1 MVRALAAVGLA
12 AILGL
17 PAAGQS
23 ASGVPAPN
31 AAKLQWWRDARFGMF
46 IHWGPVSIKGTE
58 IGWSRGA
65 DVPQA
70 EYDALYKQF
79 NPTGF
84 NADEW
89 VRIAKAAGMKY
100 MVFTTKHHDGF
111 CMFDTKQTDHNIMG
125 SPFKRDVVKEL
136 AEACRK
142 GGLAFGTYHSV
153 CDWRHPDFPYGSPG
167 GSTNKPNPSLDRYEV
182 YLRNQ
187 VSELINNYGPLLVMW
202 FDVPQGFS
210 PERGKRVVDFT
221 RMLQPDILVNNR
233 SSVPADFDTPEQTIG
248 AYQDSRPW
256 ETCMTICNQ
265 WAWKPGDAMKPL
277 SQCLQTLVKCAGG
290 DGNLLFNVGPM
301 PTGEIEARQVKRLA
315 EMGRWLGSFGKT
327 VYATRGGPY
336 RPGAWGASTR
346 RDKTIYLHLMKW
358 ADGSATLPALP
369 ARVRGWTVVT
379 GGSAHVK
386 QTAEGLRITA
396 PRSTR
401 RAIDT
406 IIALHLDR
414 PAAAIKPITV
424 AGALSANGRASA
436 SNVYQNMDEYAAEAA
451 IDDNPASRWA
461 TDAGTHSAWLQVDL
475 TKPRTVGKV
484 RILQQALYAER
495 IRRFELLARDTGEW
509 TTVATGTTMPA
520 EYVAAFPAVTARSI
534 KLSILEATDGPTID
548 ELQVLP
554 P

>member
-79 NPTGF
+79 NPTAF

-111 CMFDTKQTDHNIMG
+111 CMFDTKQTDHNLMG

-153 CDWRHPDFPYGSPG
+153 CDWHHPDFPYGSPG

-358 ADGSATLPALP
+358 ADGSVTLPALP

-379 GGSAHVK
+379 GGLAHVK
-386 QTAEGLRITA
+386 QTAEGLRISA

-424 AGALSANGRASA
+424 AGALSANGKASA
-436 SNVYQNMDEYAAEAA
+436 SNVFQNMDEYAAEAA

-461 TDAGTHSAWLQVDL
+461 TDAGTHNAWLQVDL

-520 EYVAAFPAVTARSI
+520 EYVATFPALTARSI
-534 KLSILEATDGPTID
+534 KLNILEATDGPTID

>member
-79 NPTGF
+79 NPTAF

-153 CDWRHPDFPYGSPG
+153 CDWHHPDFPYGSPG

-358 ADGSATLPALP
+358 ADGSVTLPALP

-379 GGSAHVK
+379 GGLAHVK
-386 QTAEGLRITA
+386 QTAEGLRISA

-424 AGALSANGRASA
+424 AGALSANGKASA
-436 SNVYQNMDEYAAEAA
+436 SNVFQNMDEYAAEAA

-461 TDAGTHSAWLQVDL
+461 TDAGTHNAWLQVDL

-520 EYVAAFPAVTARSI
+520 EYVATFPALTARSI
-534 KLSILEATDGPTID
+534 KLNILEATDGPTID

>member
-1 MVRALAAVGLA
+1 MIRALAAVGLA
-12 AILGL
+12 AVLGL
-17 PAAGQS
+17 PAAGQA

-79 NPTGF
+79 NPTAF

-153 CDWRHPDFPYGSPG
+153 CDWHHPDFPYGSPG

-221 RMLQPDILVNNR
+221 RMLQPDILINNR
-233 SSVPADFDTPEQTIG
+233 SAVPADFDTPEQTIG

-346 RDKTIYLHLMKW
+346 RDKTIYLHLMRW
-358 ADGSATLPALP
+358 ADGAVTLPALP

-379 GGSAHVK
+379 GGLARVK

-414 PAAAIKPITV
+414 PAASIKPITV
-424 AGALSANGRASA
+424 AGALSANGKATA
-436 SNVYQNMDEYAAEAA
+436 SNVFQNMEEYSAEAA

-461 TDAGTHSAWLQVDL
+461 TDAGTHSAWLQVEL
-475 TKPRTVGKV
+475 TRPRTVGKV
-484 RILQQALYAER
+484 RVLQQALYAER

-509 TTVATGTTMPA
+509 KTLLTGTTMPA
-520 EYVAAFPAVTARSI
+520 DYVATFPALTARSI
-534 KLSILEATDGPTID
+534 KLNILEATDGPTID

>member
-1 MVRALAAVGLA
+1 MIRALAAVGLA
-12 AILGL
+12 AVLGL
-17 PAAGQS
+17 PAAGQA

-79 NPTGF
+79 NPTAF

-153 CDWRHPDFPYGSPG
+153 CDWHHPDFPYGSPG

-221 RMLQPDILVNNR
+221 RMLQPDILINNR
-233 SSVPADFDTPEQTIG
+233 SAVPADFDTPEQTIG

-346 RDKTIYLHLMKW
+346 RDKTIYLHLMRW
-358 ADGSATLPALP
+358 ADGAVTLPALP

-379 GGSAHVK
+379 GGLARVK

-414 PAAAIKPITV
+414 PAASIKPITV
-424 AGALSANGRASA
+424 AGALSANGKATA
-436 SNVYQNMDEYAAEAA
+436 SNVFQNMEEYSAEAA

-461 TDAGTHSAWLQVDL
+461 TDAGTHSAWLQVEL
-475 TKPRTVGKV
+475 TRPRTVGKV
-484 RILQQALYAER
+484 RVLQQALYAER

-509 TTVATGTTMPA
+509 TTLLTGTTMPA
-520 EYVAAFPAVTARSI
+520 DYVATFPALTARSI
-534 KLSILEATDGPTID
+534 KLNILEATDGPTID

>member
-1 MVRALAAVGLA
+1 MIRALAAVGLA
-12 AILGL
+12 AVLGL
-17 PAAGQS
+17 PAAGQA

-79 NPTGF
+79 NPTAF

-153 CDWRHPDFPYGSPG
+153 CDWHHPDFPYGSPG

-221 RMLQPDILVNNR
+221 RMLQPDILINNR
-233 SSVPADFDTPEQTIG
+233 SAVPADFDTPEQTIG

-346 RDKTIYLHLMKW
+346 RDKTIYLHLMRW
-358 ADGSATLPALP
+358 ADGAVTLPALP

-379 GGSAHVK
+379 GGLARVK

-414 PAAAIKPITV
+414 PAAPIKPITV
-424 AGALSANGRASA
+424 AGALSANGKATA
-436 SNVYQNMDEYAAEAA
+436 SNVFQNMEEYSAEAA

-461 TDAGTHSAWLQVDL
+461 TDAGTHSAWLQVEL
-475 TKPRTVGKV
+475 TRPRTVGKV
-484 RILQQALYAER
+484 RVLQQALYAER

-509 TTVATGTTMPA
+509 KTLLTGTTMPA
-520 EYVAAFPAVTARSI
+520 DYVATFPALTARSI
-534 KLSILEATDGPTID
+534 KLNILEATDGPTID

>member
-79 NPTGF
+79 NPTAF

-111 CMFDTKQTDHNIMG
+111 YMFDTKQTDHNIMG

-153 CDWRHPDFPYGSPG
+153 CDWHHPDFPYGSPG

-358 ADGSATLPALP
+358 ADGSVTLPALP

-379 GGSAHVK
+379 GGLAHVK
-386 QTAEGLRITA
+386 QTAEGLRISA

-424 AGALSANGRASA
+424 AGALSANGKASA
-436 SNVYQNMDEYAAEAA
+436 SNVFQNMDEYAAEAA

-461 TDAGTHSAWLQVDL
+461 TDAGTHNAWLQVDL

-520 EYVAAFPAVTARSI
+520 EYVATFPALTARSI
-534 KLSILEATDGPTID
+534 KLNILEATDGPTID

>member
-1 MVRALAAVGLA
+1 
-12 AILGL
+12 
-17 PAAGQS
+17 
-23 ASGVPAPN
+23 
-31 AAKLQWWRDARFGMF
+31 MF

-79 NPTGF
+79 NPTAF

-153 CDWRHPDFPYGSPG
+153 CDWHHPDFPYGSPG

-358 ADGSATLPALP
+358 ADGSVTLPALP

-379 GGSAHVK
+379 GGLAHVK
-386 QTAEGLRITA
+386 QTAEGLRISA

-424 AGALSANGRASA
+424 AGALSANGKASA
-436 SNVYQNMDEYAAEAA
+436 SNVFQNMDEYAAEAA

-461 TDAGTHSAWLQVDL
+461 TDAGTHNAWLQVDL

-520 EYVAAFPAVTARSI
+520 EYVATFPALTARSI
-534 KLSILEATDGPTID
+534 KLNILEATDGPTID